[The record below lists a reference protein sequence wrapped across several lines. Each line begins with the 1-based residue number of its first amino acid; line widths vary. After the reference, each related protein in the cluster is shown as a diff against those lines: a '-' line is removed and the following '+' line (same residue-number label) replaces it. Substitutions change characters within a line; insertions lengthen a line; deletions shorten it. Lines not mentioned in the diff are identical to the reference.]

1 MIEWDEDSTRSYFEA
16 ELKEKRWEMLDKGTS
31 VLNRLSHALE
41 NFSKYGLRKA
51 TDEGLSESD

>member
-1 MIEWDEDSTRSYFEA
+1 MEWTEESANEYFGLELTEQKISIFECVGEA
-16 ELKEKRWEMLDKGTS
+16 LHKF
-31 VLNRLSHALE
+31 SHSIG